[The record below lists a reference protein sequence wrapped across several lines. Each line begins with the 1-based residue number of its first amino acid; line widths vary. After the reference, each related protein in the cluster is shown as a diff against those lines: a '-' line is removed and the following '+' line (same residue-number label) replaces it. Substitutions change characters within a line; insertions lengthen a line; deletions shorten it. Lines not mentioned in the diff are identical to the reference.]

1 MSDTAVLL
9 KHYRLL
15 AKNIDSF
22 SDRQARLKQEEDDT
36 DDEDSLTTIRVTL
49 EPRSGPYR
57 GGSFDFEIDM
67 SDGYPTSPPLVRCQT
82 HIYHPN
88 IDSYDSCDGEVCL
101 NLLDELWTSEMTL
114 EDVVQGLLF
123 LLYEP
128 NLEDPLSSLF
138 DGSEDEE
145 DFKERVR
152 QSLRGEEVDGVPFER
167 NLVDGYEEEKE
178 EETMEQ
184 NTNEAT
190 EQPAVVSDTVA
201 METQEDDDTATP
213 TETPSTEEDASP
225 DLPSLEPPSLPSRPL
240 SPTDIPHSTVG
251 SIESSVDRDD
261 PTITAPS
268 QNRTF
273 FNGFSKMW
281 TIVLSDIVRTM
292 VLGPLAELPPLRQI
306 QRQTSSSVDVR

>member
-22 SDRQARLKQEEDDT
+22 SDGQARLKREEDDT
-36 DDEDSLTTIRVTL
+36 DGDDSLTAIRVTL

-57 GGSFDFEIDM
+57 GGSFDFEIDT
-67 SDGYPTSPPLVRCQT
+67 SDGYPTSPPVVRCQT

-88 IDSYDSCDGEVCL
+88 IDSYDSCEGEVCL
-101 NLLDELWTSEMTL
+101 NLLDELWTSEMSL

-123 LLYEP
+123 LLHEP
-128 NLEDPLSSLF
+128 NLDDPLSSLF

-145 DFKERVR
+145 EFKERVR
-152 QSLRGEEVDGVPFER
+152 QSLRGEEVDGIPFEK
-167 NLVDGYEEEKE
+167 NLADWFVSEEEEEKV
-178 EETMEQ
+178 EQ
-184 NTNEAT
+184 NTT
-190 EQPAVVSDTVA
+190 ETTEPPAASDTVT
-201 METQEDDDTATP
+201 METQEDDDTETP
-213 TETPSTEEDASP
+213 TKTPSTEEDGST
-225 DLPSLEPPSLPSRPL
+225 DLPTLDPPTLPSRPL
-240 SPTDIPHSTVG
+240 SPSEVPHNTAG

-261 PTITAPS
+261 MNIAASS

-292 VLGPLAELPPLRQI
+292 VLGPSAELPSLGQI
-306 QRQTSSSVDVR
+306 RRQTSSSVDVR